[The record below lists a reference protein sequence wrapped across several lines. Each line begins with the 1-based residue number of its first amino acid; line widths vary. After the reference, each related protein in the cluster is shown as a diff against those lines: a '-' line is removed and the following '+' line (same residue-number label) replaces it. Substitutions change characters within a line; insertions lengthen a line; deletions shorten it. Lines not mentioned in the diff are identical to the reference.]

1 MNKKFLL
8 VAIGMILCTSCGPKE
23 TKYDKL
29 EISKIESIWREGF
42 GLLPCDFTRTVDFE
56 NNTVFDTKVGNLEY
70 VKLDQMVENGSLT
83 EEEKNTYN
91 NPKTVTTFE
100 DEQEEKFIKKIKSLG
115 IYTWK
120 DRYVT
125 DHGVSDGGNETL
137 KIYFTDGTV
146 KTTYFY
152 FKYPSTYDKVCEAFV
167 ANFGVGM
174 YLRW

>member
-1 MNKKFLL
+1 
-8 VAIGMILCTSCGPKE
+8 
-23 TKYDKL
+23 
-29 EISKIESIWREGF
+29 
-42 GLLPCDFTRTVDFE
+42 
-56 NNTVFDTKVGNLEY
+56 
-70 VKLDQMVENGSLT
+70 MVENGSLT

-152 FKYPSTYDKVCEAFV
+152 FKYPSTYDKVCEEFV